1 MLGYVVTVI
10 VTISLALGNT
20 LPLCLVVSPA
30 SRPRSCVHPHTD
42 RALPPPLPRSPA
54 LPPARNVRNENECI
68 SDSDKYPND
77 PTASH
82 GSARPLRARNEQVI
96 AMGRTFIIMP
106 ACLSPMCIRRSL
118 VCLCRVCPR
127 SRAAGSRAASA
138 LNITA
143 LYFVSTRK
151 DLCLRIP
158 RRFWCVSVFANW
170 KAMIDDVALF
180 LSLSLFRPRE
190 QPILIASNPV
200 KF

>member
-1 MLGYVVTVI
+1 MTVI

-42 RALPPPLPRSPA
+42 RALPPLPRSPA

-127 SRAAGSRAASA
+127 SAAGSRASA

-151 DLCLRIP
+151 DLCCGS

-180 LSLSLFRPRE
+180 LSLSSARTTNINSE
-190 QPILIASNPV
+190 
-200 KF
+200 

>member
-1 MLGYVVTVI
+1 MTVI

-42 RALPPPLPRSPA
+42 RALPPLPRSPA

-127 SRAAGSRAASA
+127 SGGWE
-138 LNITA
+138 
-143 LYFVSTRK
+143 
-151 DLCLRIP
+151 P
-158 RRFWCVSVFANW
+158 RERV
-170 KAMIDDVALF
+170 KYYR
-180 LSLSLFRPRE
+180 SLFRFYTKRFVLR
-190 QPILIASNPV
+190 ILV
-200 KF
+200 CFGVC